1 MRVGFGGY
9 RISSRSK
16 EHKEALELALDLG
29 CSVIDT
35 SSNYTDGE
43 SEELIGQVLKTR
55 EKKPLVITKAGYI
68 QGQNLKHFQELQD
81 IEEIEFAD
89 FSEDL
94 KHSIDPVFL
103 RDQLERS
110 LQRLDVEQ
118 IDALLLHN
126 PEYFLKKDPGNEDEY
141 YRRIQKA
148 FEYLKQEVSQGRIKS
163 FGISSNTFTSPQDS
177 KEATSLDKVW
187 EAAKK
192 AGAQEGFK
200 YIQFPMNLLEMDA
213 LKREDG
219 GLNLIE
225 KAKGLGLTT
234 IGNRPLN
241 AFSSSGLLR
250 LATYPVDAQ
259 KLKDPEALFAQKLG
273 ALDKKWKEV
282 LEDQEDELFDLPLI
296 KQISEIWNKQTSLD
310 AVQQIFMGHFFP
322 LVAQIYGKDLSP
334 EESGPFYELYETAL
348 EFAKKNMNERA
359 EKFILQAQESGLL
372 EPSSKTLSQR
382 AIEKYQET
390 GIDIVLVGMKSTKY
404 VEDLKEYF

>member
-81 IEEIEFAD
+81 KEEIEFAD

-225 KAKGLGLTT
+225 
-234 IGNRPLN
+234 
-241 AFSSSGLLR
+241 
-250 LATYPVDAQ
+250 
-259 KLKDPEALFAQKLG
+259 
-273 ALDKKWKEV
+273 
-282 LEDQEDELFDLPLI
+282 
-296 KQISEIWNKQTSLD
+296 
-310 AVQQIFMGHFFP
+310 
-322 LVAQIYGKDLSP
+322 
-334 EESGPFYELYETAL
+334 
-348 EFAKKNMNERA
+348 
-359 EKFILQAQESGLL
+359 
-372 EPSSKTLSQR
+372 
-382 AIEKYQET
+382 
-390 GIDIVLVGMKSTKY
+390 
-404 VEDLKEYF
+404 